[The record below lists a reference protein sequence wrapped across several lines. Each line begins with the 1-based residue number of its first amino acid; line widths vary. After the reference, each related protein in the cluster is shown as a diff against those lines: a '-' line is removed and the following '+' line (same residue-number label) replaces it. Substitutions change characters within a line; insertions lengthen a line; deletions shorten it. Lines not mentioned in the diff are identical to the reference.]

1 VVAVFQMASD
11 AGQIVGPLV
20 AGWLTDHTGYGPAFC
35 VGAGVLM
42 LAGLLSA
49 RMPETLPSRAA
60 S

>member
-1 VVAVFQMASD
+1 MASD

-35 VGAGVLM
+35 VGAGVLV

-49 RMPETLPSRAA
+49 RMPETLPSRA
-60 S
+60 